1 MKRGVLRTNESQHS
15 LITPCLLRRN
25 MRESS
30 PPGIH
35 APRALQRCLYPHS
48 SPHQTDSL
56 AEKWWSLDA
65 FGGMSLRRYV
75 SIAEDVCETNDRQKM
90 VAVNNV
96 DAVHLG
102 SSKLGDDVCER
113 VG

>member
-1 MKRGVLRTNESQHS
+1 MCE
-15 LITPCLLRRN
+15 P
-25 MRESS
+25 S
-30 PPGIH
+30 PPGLH
-35 APRALQRCLYPHS
+35 TPRALQRCPSTLFPPHS

-56 AEKWWSLDA
+56 AEKWWGLDA

-75 SIAEDVCETNDRQKM
+75 GIAEDVCETDDRQKM

-96 DAVHLG
+96 DAVHL
-102 SSKLGDDVCER
+102 SSSELGDDVCER